1 MTTPATAVR
10 PLAIHLVAAETSG
23 DLLGAALMRALRR
36 LCPAVHFAGVGG
48 RLMQEQGLA
57 SPFAIEELSIIGLG
71 AIPRALP
78 RILRRIRQT
87 ADAVIAARPDA
98 LVIVDSPDFTHRVAR
113 RVRATAP
120 DIPIID
126 YVSPTVW
133 AWRPWRARAMRG
145 YVDEVMAVL
154 PFEPA
159 VHARL
164 GGPPCTY
171 VGHPLA
177 ESLGELR
184 PNPEEAHRRLSDPP
198 VVLILPGSR
207 TSEIRK
213 LGATFGAALGRVAA
227 QVGPLDLV
235 LPTLPHIA
243 TLVTEATASW
253 PVRPRIVLDAHE
265 KHAVFR
271 TARAALAASGTVTLE
286 LALAQVPMA
295 AAYRVP
301 VLEEVVFRMMAH
313 IDTAILANLVLGDNV
328 VPQYLQRDCTPER
341 IAAGLIPLLADTPER
356 RRQIEGFGRLDAIM
370 GLGAA
375 APSER
380 AAARVLA
387 VVAGRRAAAMA
398 RGLPSMPR
406 SC

>member
-1 MTTPATAVR
+1 M
-10 PLAIHLVAAETSG
+10 
-23 DLLGAALMRALRR
+23 
-36 LCPAVHFAGVGG
+36 
-48 RLMQEQGLA
+48 
-57 SPFAIEELSIIGLG
+57 
-71 AIPRALP
+71 
-78 RILRRIRQT
+78 
-87 ADAVIAARPDA
+87 
-98 LVIVDSPDFTHRVAR
+98 
-113 RVRATAP
+113 
-120 DIPIID
+120 
-126 YVSPTVW
+126 
-133 AWRPWRARAMRG
+133 
-145 YVDEVMAVL
+145 
-154 PFEPA
+154 
-159 VHARL
+159 
-164 GGPPCTY
+164 
-171 VGHPLA
+171 
-177 ESLGELR
+177 
-184 PNPEEAHRRLSDPP
+184 
-198 VVLILPGSR
+198 LILPGSR